1 MERNKLFWASRR
13 GMLELDLILQP
24 FVDRVYPSLSP
35 EDQARY
41 VRLLTCEDQDLFG
54 WLMQHHIPADGEI
67 LRIVAIIRAAH
78 EQQS

>member
-24 FVDRVYPSLSP
+24 FVDQVYPSLSQ

-41 VRLLTCEDQDLFG
+41 VELLTCEDQDLFG
-54 WLMQHHIPADGEI
+54 WLMQQNTPADAQTR
-67 LRIVAIIRAAH
+67 RIVDIICAAR
-78 EQQS
+78 ERQS

>member
-24 FVDRVYPSLSP
+24 FVDQVYPSLSP

-41 VRLLTCEDQDLFG
+41 VQLLTCEDQDLFG
-54 WLMQHHIPADGEI
+54 WLMQQHTPADAQTR
-67 LRIVAIIRAAH
+67 RIVDIICASR
-78 EQQS
+78 ERQS